1 MIRWDT
7 RSYLKKVER
16 VPVFPSTRNQ
26 FKILFMGTLYRIED
40 LINIAGR
47 FSIKKAATALKR
59 CGGCAFWAVIFLF
72 QIAVVTAADPP
83 RQIQVP
89 NALSPGLVHLLNLA
103 DPNHQETFQADKIDK
118 LLAYMEESKDP
129 GAIYV
134 TEAALG
140 SPSGYYEF
148 DIRQN
153 FEHLLK
159 YTFHP
164 EIPSYLMTPSCTR
177 LSHWEQIH
185 HPDKRLPA
193 WWDTLHQLD
202 EPRTVGGIEF
212 VENTPDMVSGAYYG
226 YHLYRTLILFKANQ
240 RNVIISVSKQ
250 TDRSDVGK
258 KGYVLGSDDN
268 WDYFYSGK
276 PGLTIPGLGW
286 VRSYMYDS
294 YGVSIYYELDAA
306 APLLRCSIFRW
317 VRAGWSGINAV
328 KKHHIYDGIKRF
340 AKSYK
345 AIMEYPDL
353 PGINQF
359 SDIYSKITALS
370 EKELRDRINIY
381 LSILENRYGSD
392 YRPSRALS
400 PLVFQDKGPWLQMG
414 ADAMQSV
421 LMLEYLKAVMEKT
434 GPKRVKAFLE
444 FKK

>member
-1 MIRWDT
+1 MSWYLFSHSCEAISRSCLWD
-7 RSYLKKVER
+7 
-16 VPVFPSTRNQ
+16 
-26 FKILFMGTLYRIED
+26 RIED

-47 FSIKKAATALKR
+47 FSIKKAATILKR
-59 CGGCAFWAVIFLF
+59 FCWFALLGVIFLI
-72 QIAVVTAADPP
+72 QTEAVTRAAPP
-83 RQIQVP
+83 REIQVP
-89 NALSPGLVHLLNLA
+89 NTISPGLVHLLNLA
-103 DPNHQETFQADKIDK
+103 DPNHQEAFRADKITK

-328 KKHHIYDGIKRF
+328 KKHHIHDGIKRF

-359 SDIYSKITALS
+359 SDIYSKITALP
-370 EKELRDRINIY
+370 EKELRDRIKIY
-381 LSILENRYGSD
+381 LSILENRYGSH

-400 PLVFQDKGPWLQMG
+400 PLVFQDKGPWFQM
-414 ADAMQSV
+414 AAEAMRSV
-421 LMLEYLKAVMEKT
+421 LMQEYLKAVMGKT
-434 GPKRVKAFLE
+434 SPKLVGPLLE
-444 FKK
+444 F